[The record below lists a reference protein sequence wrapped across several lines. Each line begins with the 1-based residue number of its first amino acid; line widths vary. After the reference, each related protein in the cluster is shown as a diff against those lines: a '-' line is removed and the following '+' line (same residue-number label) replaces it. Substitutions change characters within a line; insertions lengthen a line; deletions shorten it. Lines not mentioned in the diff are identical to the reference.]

1 MSCDRDFGNTHSGD
15 RSSIIETL
23 NNRYNVPRNNLTKL
37 NIIHSN
43 CQSAMNKRS
52 EIMNLIDAQNMH
64 VLALTEFGASDA
76 ISD

>member
-1 MSCDRDFGNTHSGD
+1 MLQ
-15 RSSIIETL
+15 IETL

-43 CQSAMNKRS
+43 CQSAMNKHS

-76 ISD
+76 ISDSELGIDCYTL